1 MIAKM
6 CMFSFALL
14 AISSIVMAQTEG
26 KAQAEGLVLH
36 YKVFGTGSPILL
48 LSGGPG
54 IANDY
59 FAPLA
64 KALGE
69 THQAILL
76 DQRGTGKSRLA
87 AIDLT
92 TINFSTY
99 INDLETVRKH
109 LKFERWTLLGH
120 SWGGTLAM
128 AYAAKHPQQIKTMIL
143 VGSGG
148 VNTDFVK
155 YYTANIL
162 SRLSPAEREE
172 IQFWQEPQRFMANP
186 NRAIFEFSRIIA
198 PAMVFDRKHVYALV
212 EQTLAA
218 DAFNSAVNLVMNQQ
232 WFTNPYDFKEP
243 LRRLTAPVLIVQG
256 RQDPVGETTAYQ
268 IQQTIPNAK
277 LQFVEQCGHWA
288 FVEHEQEFLQI
299 VRDFLKDLP

>member
-1 MIAKM
+1 MIAKI
-6 CMFSFALL
+6 CMLSFTLL
-14 AISSIVMAQTEG
+14 AIGSIVMAQTEG
-26 KAQAEGLVLH
+26 QVRADGVVLH
-36 YKVFGTGSPILL
+36 YKIFGTGAPILL

-59 FAPLA
+59 FTPLA

-69 THQAILL
+69 TYQTILL
-76 DQRGTGKSRLA
+76 DQRGTGKSQLA

-92 TINFSTY
+92 TINFETY
-99 INDLETVRKH
+99 LNDLEAVRKH
-109 LKFERWTLLGH
+109 LKVERWTLLGH
-120 SWGGTLAM
+120 SWGGILAM
-128 AYAAKHPQQIKTMIL
+128 AYAAKHPQQVKAMIL
-143 VGSGG
+143 AGSGG
-148 VNTDFVK
+148 INTDFVK

-172 IQFWQEPQRFMANP
+172 VQFWQEPQRFMANP
-186 NRAIFEFSRIIA
+186 NRAVCEFSRIIA
-198 PAMVFDRKHVYALV
+198 PAMVFDRKHAYALA
-212 EQTLAA
+212 EQTLAT
-218 DAFNSAVNLVMNQQ
+218 DAFNPAVNLVMNQQ

-243 LRRLTAPVLIVQG
+243 LRQLHAPVLIVQG
-256 RQDPVGETTAYQ
+256 RQDPIGETTAYQ

-299 VRDFLKDLP
+299 VRDFLKNLP